1 MSKTPLRLTG
11 SDLTAADVA
20 GIARERWPVSIA
32 SEALER
38 VAQGR
43 AVIERYLAA
52 GEPVYGLTTGLGARV
67 EHRLDDS
74 ALADFSRL
82 TILGRSNAVGE
93 RLPQELVRATMA
105 ARLNAL
111 LQGGAGV
118 QVAVARHLADALN
131 AGYHPV
137 MPSIGSIG
145 AGDLCVLATMT
156 RGLIGE
162 GDAEVGGE
170 MLPAAEALAKAG
182 LEPLR
187 LGPKDGLSLANA
199 SGFSAALAALAY
211 HDARG
216 LLAQAQAA
224 AALSLEGFRA
234 STTPLDPRCTAARP
248 APGQQQAAAE
258 LVTLLE
264 GSDLLEPGAARR
276 LQDPLSLRC
285 VAQING
291 AAIAALDFLA
301 PAVDAELNGT
311 CDNPLVLIEDGEV
324 LSTGNFHT
332 TALALGLET
341 LAQAFAHL
349 AAASASRAMRML
361 TGRLSDLPDN
371 LTNHGP
377 GRSGFAPLS
386 KVLES
391 LVQEIRYL
399 AQPAPQ
405 EQRWGADGVEDDVNA
420 TPLSGKKARE
430 LLARVRYVLA
440 IEAMVAAQ
448 AIDLREGIRLGRGT
462 SRFHGAVRAVVP
474 PLADDRPHGPD
485 VEALAEAL
493 TGYDPSPE

>member
-1 MSKTPLRLTG
+1 VTKTPLRLTG
-11 SDLTAADVA
+11 SNLTAADLA
-20 GIARERWPVSIA
+20 RIAREGLPVSLA
-32 SEALER
+32 PEALER
-38 VAQGR
+38 MAQGR
-43 AVIERYLAA
+43 AVVERHLAA

-67 EHRLDDS
+67 GHRLEEA

-93 RLPQELVRATMA
+93 RLPRELVRATMA
-105 ARLNAL
+105 ARLNGL
-111 LQGGAGV
+111 LLGGAGV
-118 QVAVARHLADALN
+118 QVAVAEHLAAALN
-131 AGYHPV
+131 AGFHPA
-137 MPSIGSIG
+137 MASIGSIG

-162 GDAEVGGE
+162 GEAEVGGE
-170 MLPAAEALAKAG
+170 VLPATAALAKAG
-182 LEPLR
+182 LEPLT

-211 HDARG
+211 HDAG
-216 LLAQAQAA
+216 ELLVQAQAA

-234 STTPLDPRCTAARP
+234 STTPLDPRCAAARP

-258 LVTLLE
+258 LLVLLE

-301 PAVDAELNGT
+301 PALDAELNGT
-311 CDNPLVLIEDGEV
+311 CDNPLVLIEEEQV

-332 TALALGLET
+332 TVLALGLET

-361 TGRLSDLPDN
+361 TGRLTDLPDN
-371 LTNHGP
+371 LTNHGS

-391 LVQEIRYL
+391 LVQEIRHL

-430 LLARVRYVLA
+430 LLSRVRYVLA
-440 IEAMVAAQ
+440 IEALVAAQ
-448 AIDLREGIRLGRGT
+448 AVELRGNLRLGRGT
-462 SRFHGAVRAVVP
+462 GRFHAAIRAVVP
-474 PLADDRPHGPD
+474 PLADDRAHGPD
-485 VEALAEAL
+485 VEVLAEAL
-493 TGYDPSPE
+493 AGYQT